1 MTDTNST
8 QISAEGAYLI
18 IAKNTHKLLLL
29 EFNTE
34 YPNSENM
41 LTECKNKEDKL
52 VVFSQFSKFWY
63 DKMPK
68 IAEGIDIAPTEQ
80 ALYQICKQYIDQI
93 MIMAANE
100 DIDTSD
106 IAAYIMASNEIN
118 ELEVIDVSSDD
129 NSDDDIKENN
139 KKINVTKKLTVAA
152 RRRMR
157 AKRSKARLAENAS
170 N

>member
-1 MTDTNST
+1 
-8 QISAEGAYLI
+8 
-18 IAKNTHKLLLL
+18 
-29 EFNTE
+29 
-34 YPNSENM
+34 
-41 LTECKNKEDKL
+41 
-52 VVFSQFSKFWY
+52 
-63 DKMPK
+63 
-68 IAEGIDIAPTEQ
+68 
-80 ALYQICKQYIDQI
+80 
-93 MIMAANE
+93 MAANE